1 MACGGNSHASNHSTT
16 TSTPHHPPLP
26 WRFDIKGFLVD
37 ITGVLYNSGP
47 NGGRVIPGSVDAVN
61 RLYSHDS
68 TRVKFLSNESS
79 STRQRLLEK
88 LMKLGFTL
96 REEDFITPA
105 PIAARYVRERQLRPH
120 LLVHRGQSHIDF
132 ASSHVS

>member
-1 MACGGNSHASNHSTT
+1 MACGGNSHAANHSI
-16 TSTPHHPPLP
+16 TSPQHTPLP

-47 NGGRVIPGSVDAVN
+47 NGGRVIPGSIDAVS

-79 STRQRLLEK
+79 STRQRLLQK
-88 LMKLGFTL
+88 LMNLGFTRMFSYVYLL
-96 REEDFITPA
+96 R
-105 PIAARYVRERQLRPH
+105 
-120 LLVHRGQSHIDF
+120 
-132 ASSHVS
+132 VSL